1 MSNKDLLKFEDVF
14 EEKLNKME
22 IVSAEDELNIPE
34 VKVTVDINF
43 EKIESKG
50 EKDDFEN
57 DIQYV
62 RTKLL
67 HSIGQADKILNSVIG
82 VITATE
88 QTTGLNEPPRGFH
101 NYYDVSTQ
109 LLKSICEAS
118 KELINLHTQNL
129 KTRESMGWMKKEE
142 TEVKSENGEEIVNK
156 NKSNLRDIVN
166 AVKEI
171 KSE

>member
-14 EEKLNKME
+14 EEKANME
-22 IVSAEDELNIPE
+22 IVSAEDELDIPK
-34 VKVTVDINF
+34 VQVTVDINF

-142 TEVKSENGEEIVNK
+142 AVKSENDDSVVNK
-156 NKSNLRDIVN
+156 NRSNLKDIVN

>member
-1 MSNKDLLKFEDVF
+1 MINKDLLKFEDVF
-14 EEKLNKME
+14 EEPEKKMQ
-22 IVSAEDELNIPE
+22 IVSAEDGLDIPE

-129 KTRESMGWMKKEE
+129 KTRETMGWIKK
-142 TEVKSENGEEIVNK
+142 TEVKENDEETVNK

-166 AVKEI
+166 SVKSI

>member
-14 EEKLNKME
+14 EEKANME
-22 IVSAEDELNIPE
+22 IVSAEDELDIPK
-34 VKVTVDINF
+34 VQVTVDINF

>member
-14 EEKLNKME
+14 EEKANME
-22 IVSAEDELNIPE
+22 IVSAEDELDIPK
-34 VKVTVDINF
+34 VQVTVDINF

-142 TEVKSENGEEIVNK
+142 AEVKSENGEEIVNK

>member
-1 MSNKDLLKFEDVF
+1 MINKDLLKFEDVF
-14 EEKLNKME
+14 EEPEKKMQ

-129 KTRESMGWMKKEE
+129 KTRETMGWIKKA
-142 TEVKSENGEEIVNK
+142 EVKENDDETVNK

-166 AVKEI
+166 SVKSI

>member
-14 EEKLNKME
+14 EEKQNME
-22 IVSAEDELNIPE
+22 IVSVESELEIPE
-34 VKVTVDINF
+34 IKVTVDINF
-43 EKIESKG
+43 EKIETKG
-50 EKDDFEN
+50 DKADFEN

-67 HSIGQADKILNSVIG
+67 HSIGSADKILNSVIS

-88 QTTGLNEPPRGFH
+88 ETTGLNQPPRGFH
-101 NYYDVSTQ
+101 NYFEVSTQ
-109 LLKSICEAS
+109 LLKSICDAS

-129 KTRESMGWMKKEE
+129 KTRESMGWLKKDEITNAE
-142 TEVKSENGEEIVNK
+142 TEEEKVNK

-166 AVKEI
+166 SVKAI